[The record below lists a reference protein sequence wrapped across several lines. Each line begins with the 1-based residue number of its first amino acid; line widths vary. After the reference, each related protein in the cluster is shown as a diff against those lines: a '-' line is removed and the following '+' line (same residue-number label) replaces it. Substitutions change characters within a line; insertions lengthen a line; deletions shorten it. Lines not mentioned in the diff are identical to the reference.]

1 MPHCIAFLR
10 AINVGG
16 RTVKMDA
23 LKAQFEA
30 LGLSSVS
37 TFIASGNVIFE
48 TRARAMAALEHK
60 IEQQLLGAFGF
71 EVHSFV
77 RSAAEVAAI
86 AACRPFDEGE
96 LKNAATF
103 VVGFVARPLDA
114 AQQKIVSRFNNEL
127 DAFYVQGREL
137 YWMSRNK
144 QSVST
149 FSNAAFERA
158 LGLRATFRGMN
169 TVQRIAALAAAS
181 QNTNG

>member
-1 MPHCIAFLR
+1 MSRCIAFLR
-10 AINVGG
+10 AVNVGG
-16 RTVKMDA
+16 RVVKMDA

-30 LGLSSVS
+30 LALTNVS

-48 TRARAMAALEHK
+48 TRARDMAALEQK
-60 IEQQLLGAFGF
+60 IEKRLLGAFGF

-86 AACRPFDEGE
+86 AACRPFDQHE
-96 LKNAATF
+96 LESAASF
-103 VVGFVARPLDA
+103 VVGFVARPFDA
-114 AQQKIVSRFNNEL
+114 AQQKIVRGFNNEL
-127 DAFYVQGREL
+127 DAFHAQGREL

-144 QSVST
+144 QSESK

-169 TVQRIAALAAAS
+169 TVQRIASLNAA
-181 QNTNG
+181 